1 MASSTGGPCAGCP
14 RRRLRLSAV
23 HSGAR
28 RPGTALRVRPA
39 SKNSRADQVPLEGSS
54 ARATMPRSG
63 WSLRQTGAHG
73 SGQSARPDSCVD
85 NPHPHARYRLRRG
98 ERFQEQLSAATL
110 QRHET
115 GCQIIVDR
123 GQVAPAAFDPRFSS
137 ARLPVEGLGHGGLR
151 LLLHSH
157 EGYLDNL
164 ELLNA
169 AEFPLP
175 ESVRVGSDD

>member
-1 MASSTGGPCAGCP
+1 MDLASRQDLTRAWTILTRMLDTDFAGA
-14 RRRLRLSAV
+14 SAF
-23 HSGAR
+23 R
-28 RPGTALRVRPA
+28 
-39 SKNSRADQVPLEGSS
+39 
-54 ARATMPRSG
+54 
-63 WSLRQTGAHG
+63 
-73 SGQSARPDSCVD
+73 
-85 NPHPHARYRLRRG
+85 
-98 ERFQEQLSAATL
+98 EQLSAATL